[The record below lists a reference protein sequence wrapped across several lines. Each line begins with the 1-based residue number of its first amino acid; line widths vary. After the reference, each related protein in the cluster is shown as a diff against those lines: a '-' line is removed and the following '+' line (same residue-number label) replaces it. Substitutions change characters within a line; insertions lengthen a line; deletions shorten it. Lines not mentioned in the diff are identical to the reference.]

1 LFVLKIIDIFGRIL
15 PPTEGGKRPM
25 NTMKGGNRMKKVWF
39 VAIICL
45 VFLFAGAGLAAEPI
59 KLGMSTWLGYAPLYL
74 AKEKTFFQ
82 KRGIDVEVVVIESPA
97 DRRVAFAADKIQGFC
112 TTVDTHVMTA
122 AAENPIPLKQV
133 LALDDSHGGDGM
145 VSKKE
150 IKTIKDLKGKTV
162 AAQLGAGAS
171 YFWLNYVLSQN
182 GMKLS
187 DLKAIDMK
195 AGDAGS
201 AFVAGKVDAAVTW
214 EPWLSKAKETPFGH
228 VLLSSDK
235 TPGIIVDSLAF
246 KPDFLKKRGE
256 DVKKIIAAWNEAVK
270 FAADNPQEADAIMAK
285 FTGQKAEEFTKEKTG
300 VRFYGDKENK
310 EYFGTAKN
318 PGLLYKVTQRAADL
332 WSELKLIKKKPKAS
346 DLIDG
351 SFL

>member
-1 LFVLKIIDIFGRIL
+1 LLRDSTNLLVQKIK
-15 PPTEGGKRPM
+15 EGGKKS
-25 NTMKGGNRMKKVWF
+25 MKRSLVVGMM
-39 VAIICL
+39 IL
-45 VFLFAGAGLAAEPI
+45 VFLVAGSAFGAEPI

-74 AKEKTFFQ
+74 AKEKGFFKKQ
-82 KRGIDVEVVVIESPA
+82 GVDVEVIVIESPA
-97 DRRVAFAADKIQGFC
+97 DRRAAFAADKIQGMA

-122 AAENPIPLKQV
+122 AAENPIPVKQV
-133 LALDDSHGGDGM
+133 LALDDSHGGDGI
-145 VSKKE
+145 VAKKE

-171 YFWLNYVLSQN
+171 YFWLNYVLAQN

-187 DLKAIDMK
+187 DIKAIDMK

-214 EPWLSKAKETPFGH
+214 EPWLSKAKATPFGS
-228 VLLSSDK
+228 VLLASDQ

-246 KPDFLKKRGE
+246 KPDFLKKRGA
-256 DVKKIIAAWNEAVK
+256 DVKKIVAGWNEAVV
-270 FAADNPQEADAIMAK
+270 FASKNPKEADAIMAK
-285 FTGQKAEEFTKEKTG
+285 FTNQKPEEFTKEKTG
-300 VRFYGDKENK
+300 VRFYGSKENK
-310 EYFGTAKN
+310 EYFGTKEK
-318 PGLLYKVTQRAADL
+318 PGLLYTVTQRAADL
-332 WSELKLIKKKPKAS
+332 WFELKFIKTKPKAA

>member
-1 LFVLKIIDIFGRIL
+1 MAMKRYWLVGVMVAAFLIAGPAFG
-15 PPTEGGKRPM
+15 
-25 NTMKGGNRMKKVWF
+25 
-39 VAIICL
+39 
-45 VFLFAGAGLAAEPI
+45 AEPI

-74 AKEKTFFQ
+74 AKEKGFFE
-82 KRGIDVEVVVIESPA
+82 KRGIQVEVVVIESPA
-97 DRRVAFAADKIQGFC
+97 DRRAAFAADRIQGMA

-122 AAENPIPLKQV
+122 AAENPIALKQV
-133 LALDDSHGGDGM
+133 LAMDDSHGGDGM
-145 VSKKE
+145 VAKKE

-187 DLKAIDMK
+187 DLKTVDMK
-195 AGDAGS
+195 AGDAGA

-214 EPWLSKAKETPFGH
+214 EPWLSKAKDTPFGH
-228 VLLSSDK
+228 VLLSSDQ

-246 KPDFLKKRGE
+246 KPDFLKKRAE
-256 DVKKIIAAWNEAVK
+256 DVKKIVAAWNEAVQ
-270 FAADNPQEADAIMAK
+270 FAAENATEADAIMAK
-285 FTGQKAEEFTKEKTG
+285 FTGQKPEEFTKEKTG
-300 VRFYGDKENK
+300 VRFYGQKENK
-310 EYFGTAKN
+310 EYFGTPQK
-318 PGLLYKVTQRAADL
+318 PGLLYKVTQRAADV
-332 WSELKLIKKKPKAS
+332 WSQLKFIKTKPKAA

>member
-1 LFVLKIIDIFGRIL
+1 
-15 PPTEGGKRPM
+15 
-25 NTMKGGNRMKKVWF
+25 MKKGF
-39 VAIICL
+39 L
-45 VFLFAGAGLAAEPI
+45 VFLSMVFLCTGSVYAAEPI

-74 AKEKTFFQ
+74 AKEKGFFQ
-82 KRGIDVEVVVIESPA
+82 KRGLDVEVVVIESPA
-97 DRRVAFAADKIQGFC
+97 DRRVAFAADKIQGFA

-133 LALDDSHGGDGM
+133 LALDDSHGGDGI

-171 YFWLNYVLSQN
+171 YFWLNYVLAQE

-187 DLKAIDMK
+187 DLKTIDMK

-201 AFVAGKVDAAVTW
+201 AFVAGKIDAAVTW
-214 EPWLSKAKETPFGH
+214 EPWLSKARETPFGH
-228 VLLSSDK
+228 VLLASDK

-256 DVKKIIAAWNEAVK
+256 DVKKIVAAWNEAVK
-270 FAADNPQEADAIMAK
+270 FAVDNPQEADAIMAK
-285 FTGQKAEEFTKEKTG
+285 FTGQKPEEFTKEKTG

-310 EYFGTAKN
+310 DYFGTAKN

-332 WSELKLIKKKPKAS
+332 WFELKLIKVKPKAA

>member
-1 LFVLKIIDIFGRIL
+1 MKRYWMVGVLVAAFLIAGPAFG
-15 PPTEGGKRPM
+15 
-25 NTMKGGNRMKKVWF
+25 
-39 VAIICL
+39 
-45 VFLFAGAGLAAEPI
+45 AETI

-74 AKEKTFFQ
+74 AKEKGFFQ
-82 KRGIDVEVVVIESPA
+82 KRGIEVEVVVIESPA
-97 DRRVAFAADKIQGFC
+97 DRRAAFAADRIQGMA

-122 AAENPIPLKQV
+122 AAENPIAVKQV
-133 LALDDSHGGDGM
+133 LALDDSNGGDGM
-145 VSKKE
+145 VAKKE

-171 YFWLNYVLSQN
+171 YFWLNYVLAQN

-187 DLKAIDMK
+187 DLKAVDMK
-195 AGDAGS
+195 AGDAGA

-214 EPWLSKAKETPFGH
+214 EPWLSRAKETPFGS

-246 KPDFLKKRGE
+246 KPDFLKKRGD
-256 DVKKIIAAWNEAVK
+256 DVKKLVAGWNEAVQ
-270 FAADNPQEADAIMAK
+270 FAAQNPKEADAIMAK
-285 FTGQKAEEFTKEKTG
+285 FTNQKPEEFTKEKGG
-300 VRFYGDKENK
+300 VRFYGEKENK
-310 EYFGTAKN
+310 EYFGTPQK
-318 PGLLYKVTQRAADL
+318 PGLLYTVTQRAADL
-332 WSELKLIKKKPKAS
+332 WSELKLIKTKPKAT

>member
-1 LFVLKIIDIFGRIL
+1 MKKHWIVGTMILLFVAAGSSFG
-15 PPTEGGKRPM
+15 
-25 NTMKGGNRMKKVWF
+25 
-39 VAIICL
+39 
-45 VFLFAGAGLAAEPI
+45 AEPI

-74 AKEKTFFQ
+74 AKEKGFFKKQ
-82 KRGIDVEVVVIESPA
+82 GVEVEIVVIESPA
-97 DRRVAFAADKIQGFC
+97 DRRAAFAADKIHGMA

-122 AAENPIPLKQV
+122 AAENPIPVKQV

-145 VSKKE
+145 VAKKE
-150 IKTIKDLKGKTV
+150 IKTVKDLKGRVV

-171 YFWLNYVLSQN
+171 YFWLNYVLAQN

-187 DLKAIDMK
+187 DLKTIDMK

-214 EPWLSKAKETPFGH
+214 EPWLSKARETPFGH
-228 VLLSSDK
+228 VLLSSDQ

-246 KPDFLKKRGE
+246 KPDFLKKRGA
-256 DVKKIIAAWNEAVK
+256 DVKKIVSAWNEAVK
-270 FAADNPQEADAIMAK
+270 FGADNPKEADPIMAK
-285 FTGQKAEEFTKEKTG
+285 FTGQKPEEFTKEKKG
-300 VRFYGDKENK
+300 VRFYGQNENK
-310 EYFGTAKN
+310 DYFGTAQK
-318 PGLLYKVTQRAADL
+318 PGLLYTVTQRAADL
-332 WSELKLIKKKPKAS
+332 WFDLKLIKTKPKAA

>member
-1 LFVLKIIDIFGRIL
+1 
-15 PPTEGGKRPM
+15 
-25 NTMKGGNRMKKVWF
+25 MKKSL
-39 VAIICL
+39 VAGMMVL
-45 VFLFAGAGLAAEPI
+45 VFLMAGSAFGAETT

-74 AKEKTFFQ
+74 AKEKGFFKKQ
-82 KRGIDVEVVVIESPA
+82 GVDVEVVVIESPA
-97 DRRVAFAADKIQGFC
+97 DRRAAFAADKIQGMA

-122 AAENPIPLKQV
+122 AAENPIPVKQV

-145 VSKKE
+145 VAKKE

-171 YFWLNYVLSQN
+171 YFWLNYVLLQN
-182 GMKLS
+182 GMKIT
-187 DLKAIDMK
+187 DIKAIDMK

-214 EPWLSKAKETPFGH
+214 EPWLSRAKQTPFGQ
-228 VLLSSDK
+228 VLISSNQ

-246 KPDFLKKRGE
+246 KPDFLKRRGD
-256 DVKKIIAAWNEAVK
+256 DVKKIIAAWNEAVQ
-270 FAADNPQEADAIMAK
+270 FAAQSPKEADAIMAK
-285 FTGQKAEEFTKEKTG
+285 FTGQKPEEFTKEKTG
-300 VRFYGDKENK
+300 VRFYGAKENR
-310 EYFGTAKN
+310 EYFGTPQK
-318 PGLLYKVTQRAADL
+318 PGLLYSVTKRAADI
-332 WSELKLIKKKPKAS
+332 WFELKLIKTKPKAA

>member
-1 LFVLKIIDIFGRIL
+1 
-15 PPTEGGKRPM
+15 
-25 NTMKGGNRMKKVWF
+25 MKKILVLGIM
-39 VAIICL
+39 AL
-45 VFLFAGAGLAAEPI
+45 VFLFAGSNLAAEPI

-74 AKEKTFFQ
+74 AKEKGFFQ
-82 KRGIDVEVVVIESPA
+82 KQGVEVEVVVIESPA
-97 DRRVAFAADKIQGFC
+97 DRRAAFAADKIQGMA

-122 AAENPIPLKQV
+122 AAENPIPVKQV
-133 LALDDSHGGDGM
+133 LALDDSHGGDGI
-145 VSKKE
+145 VAKKE

-171 YFWLNYVLSQN
+171 YFWLNYVLAQDK
-182 GMKLS
+182 MKLS
-187 DLKAIDMK
+187 DLKTVDMK

-246 KPDFLKKRGE
+246 KPDFLKKRGA
-256 DVKKIIAAWNEAVK
+256 DVKKIVAAWNEAVK
-270 FAADNPQEADAIMAK
+270 FAAQNPQEADPIMAK
-285 FTGQKAEEFTKEKTG
+285 FTGQKPEEFTKEKTG

-310 EYFGTAKN
+310 EYFGSAKK
-318 PGLLYKVTQRAADL
+318 PGLLYTVTQRAADL
-332 WSELKLIKKKPKAS
+332 WFEFKLIKTKPKAA

-351 SFL
+351 SYL

>member
-1 LFVLKIIDIFGRIL
+1 LILFILYGNWFIDKRSGQKLKK
-15 PPTEGGKRPM
+15 EE
-25 NTMKGGNRMKKVWF
+25 KGMKKAWV
-39 VAIICL
+39 VGSIAIL
-45 VFLFAGAGLAAEPI
+45 FLLAGSTFAAEPI

-74 AKEKTFFQ
+74 AKEKGFFQ
-82 KRGIDVEVVVIESPA
+82 KQGLEVEIVVIESPA
-97 DRRVAFAADKIQGFC
+97 DRRVAFAADKIQGFA

-133 LALDDSHGGDGM
+133 LALDDSHGGDGI
-145 VSKKE
+145 VAKKE

-171 YFWLNYVLSQN
+171 YFWLNYVLAQN

-187 DLKAIDMK
+187 DLKAVDMK
-195 AGDAGS
+195 AGDAGA

-214 EPWLSKAKETPFGH
+214 EPWLSKAKETPFGQ

-246 KPDFLKKRGE
+246 KPDFLKKRGAE
-256 DVKKIIAAWNEAVK
+256 VKKIVVAWNEAVK
-270 FAADNPQEADAIMAK
+270 FAVANPQEADAIMAK
-285 FTGQKAEEFTKEKTG
+285 FTGQKPEEFTKEKTG

-310 EYFGTAKN
+310 EYFGTAQK

-332 WSELKLIKKKPKAS
+332 WSELKLIKKKPKAA